1 LFPKLSLYRI
11 QVVKARKTAASFEMP
26 KMPKVP
32 KLPKKMADN

>member
-1 LFPKLSLYRI
+1 
-11 QVVKARKTAASFEMP
+11 VVKARKTAASFEMP